1 MVLMPGKVSEWSAS
15 SLKGVC
21 NMKRDYSACLERI
34 SNTIVGIT
42 PDRVPLIYLTS
53 EDISARIAGISIRE
67 MLSTPELLAD
77 KTIMINDFLG
87 GDGMATAVNVYCGP
101 LEGLAYAIVNNKK
114 EAFVWKDYTSPF
126 VREGIICKTEE
137 DIDNLQIPDH
147 TQVEPWP
154 TLFKAIA
161 IIQEKTGIG
170 LDQFSPSLTWSSVQ
184 MLRGSQAY
192 IDVRLNPELL
202 LALCEKIYAS
212 QWDYYQAYCKI
223 AGQPGFAFQCTY
235 AFNQHMLS
243 FEDAWKFEG
252 QFIVRFA
259 KQSGLPMVIHNC
271 GFKPYHIELIERL
284 QQEGVT
290 ILALNASHP
299 LDIDWWVEFRKKF
312 PEITIMGG
320 LHVNA
325 EMENGT
331 EEDVANR
338 VKAVIKKL
346 GNDSRLIITPTCCMP
361 WRIPLSNIKAVT
373 DTVEK
378 YGKYPINI

>member
-1 MVLMPGKVSEWSAS
+1 
-15 SLKGVC
+15 
-21 NMKRDYSACLERI
+21 MKRDYSACLERI